1 MILEEFPKEAL
12 VGEVQFFSNFLNV
25 LDGIL
30 KLYPQFQDDIVVDPF
45 VGCAVTD
52 RAHGLGKILR
62 GDAEFLG
69 IPTYAT
75 FVSEVHLYFLDELCE
90 DNLLT

>member
-45 VGCAVTD
+45 VGCAVAD
-52 RAHGLGKILR
+52 GL
-62 GDAEFLG
+62 
-69 IPTYAT
+69 
-75 FVSEVHLYFLDELCE
+75 H
-90 DNLLT
+90 

>member
-52 RAHGLGKILR
+52 GLHGLREIFR
-62 GDAEFLG
+62 CDVEFLG
-69 IPTYAT
+69 VPAYTT
-75 FVSEVHLYFLDELCE
+75 FVPEVLFYKFDELGE
-90 DNLLT
+90 DHLSP